1 MPRTR
6 GSHNQAELIRL
17 AITGIDAQIRELQ
30 ETRARLTQSSTGG
43 AKPARRGASK
53 SASAGAATAP
63 KKRVFSAAT
72 RKRLSL
78 TAKRRWA
85 RIRNE
90 KKGK

>member
-1 MPRTR
+1 MPRS
-6 GSHNQAELIRL
+6 SHNQAELIRL

-53 SASAGAATAP
+53 SASAGATTAP
-63 KKRVFSAAT
+63 KRVFSAAT

-78 TAKRRWA
+78 AAKRRWA